1 MKRQL
6 ILRNYLSFHKN
17 STDGSLL
24 KLTYKLQIYTK
35 IYEES
40 INLNSSL
47 AINHLTDYRRTIN
60 RERVK
65 N

>member
-40 INLNSSL
+40 ISLNSSL
-47 AINHLTDYRRTIN
+47 AINHLTDYRGTIK